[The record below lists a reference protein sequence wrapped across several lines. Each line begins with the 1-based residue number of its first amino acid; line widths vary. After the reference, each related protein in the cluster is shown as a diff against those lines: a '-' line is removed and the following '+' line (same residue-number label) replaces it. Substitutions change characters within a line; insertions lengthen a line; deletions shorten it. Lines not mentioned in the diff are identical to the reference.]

1 MKLDKKQLCHD
12 LFSWYEKSH
21 RQLPWR
27 EDITAYK
34 VWISEIMLQQ
44 TRVEAVKSY
53 YQRFMK
59 EVPTVFDLAK
69 INDEKLLKLWEG
81 LGYYSRARNLKK
93 AAFIIVEK
101 YGGRIPDTYN
111 ELITLPGIGD
121 YTAGAILSI
130 AYQKSYP
137 ALDGNVFRV
146 LTRVF
151 ENGVDILSS
160 RGKKEIKDL
169 LLQILPE
176 QNCSLFTQ
184 AMMELGATVCIP
196 NGNPHCEKCPFSCY
210 CLSHLHH
217 KELLYP
223 VKKSKKQRKIERRYV
238 FLITYRDKVLIQ
250 KRKNRGLLANFYEF
264 PNVLVTDDTIEV
276 DQFLK
281 KFPSCEV
288 EEIGDYKHIF
298 THIEWHMIGY
308 LLKVSEQGEG
318 IWATLEQLEY
328 VYPIP
333 NAFMKYKQK
342 LKDILK

>member
-101 YGGRIPDTYN
+101 YGGKIPDTYD

-160 RGKKEIKDL
+160 RGNK
-169 LLQILPE
+169 
-176 QNCSLFTQ
+176 
-184 AMMELGATVCIP
+184 
-196 NGNPHCEKCPFSCY
+196 
-210 CLSHLHH
+210 
-217 KELLYP
+217 
-223 VKKSKKQRKIERRYV
+223 
-238 FLITYRDKVLIQ
+238 
-250 KRKNRGLLANFYEF
+250 
-264 PNVLVTDDTIEV
+264 
-276 DQFLK
+276 
-281 KFPSCEV
+281 
-288 EEIGDYKHIF
+288 
-298 THIEWHMIGY
+298 
-308 LLKVSEQGEG
+308 
-318 IWATLEQLEY
+318 
-328 VYPIP
+328 
-333 NAFMKYKQK
+333 
-342 LKDILK
+342 